1 MRFDGKVAL
10 VTGSSRGIG
19 RALALTL
26 GHGGATVVVHYKR
39 NRDAADAVV
48 REVEAVGGQAWPHAA
63 DLEDGVAL
71 DHMFDQVQAR
81 YGRLDLFVANA
92 AAAAFKPFGEYKAYH
107 LDRTFSLNVKSFV
120 LGAQRAAA
128 LMPRGGR
135 ILAIT
140 SYGSMRAFPT
150 YGNLGSAKAA
160 VEAWVRYMA
169 LDLATRGINVN
180 ALNAGVVD
188 TESADYFYGQSGMP
202 PVESVVARIP
212 KGRKATPQ
220 EVANVAAFLLS
231 AEAEYVT
238 GATIVVDGGLTIA
251 APPFVDEASSA
262 PPAD

>member
-26 GHGGATVVVHYKR
+26 GRGGATVIVHYKR
-39 NRDAADAVV
+39 NREAADAVV
-48 REVEAVGGQAWPHAA
+48 REVEAVGGQAWPQAA

-71 DHMFDQVQAR
+71 DQMFDRVQAR
-81 YGRLDLFVANA
+81 HGRLDLFVANA

-128 LMPRGGR
+128 LMSRGGR

-220 EVANVAAFLLS
+220 EVADVAAFLLS

-251 APPFVDEASSA
+251 APPFVDEA
-262 PPAD
+262 PAVPAAD